1 MKNGYFQRF
10 CNIVDGIS
18 EKTGKLASYI
28 IFIIM
33 AFTATEVISRY
44 VFNNP
49 TMWVWPL
56 NRQLFGLFI
65 LFAGVY
71 ATLKKE
77 HIRIEI
83 LYDYLPAKL
92 KLMSRIIGLLA
103 FTSFIGVLIWQG
115 TWMGWNSFNMSEKA
129 AGAFRIP
136 LWPLKIL
143 VPVVCCLFFLQ
154 GIVAFLRRESE

>member
-1 MKNGYFQRF
+1 MNNGFFQRF

-18 EKTGKLASYI
+18 ERAGRLASYI

-56 NRQLFGLFI
+56 NRQLFGVFI

-83 LYDYLPAKL
+83 LYDLLPPKFKL
-92 KLMSRIIGLLA
+92 ASRIIGLLA

-115 TWMGWNSFNMSEKA
+115 SWMGMNSFKMSEKA

-136 LWPLKIL
+136 MWPLKIL
-143 VPVVCCLFFLQ
+143 IPVIACLFLLQ